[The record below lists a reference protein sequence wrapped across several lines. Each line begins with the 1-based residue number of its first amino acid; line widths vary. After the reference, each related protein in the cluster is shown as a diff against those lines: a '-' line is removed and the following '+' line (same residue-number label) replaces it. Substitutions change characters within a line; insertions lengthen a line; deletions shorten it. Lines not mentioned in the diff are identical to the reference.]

1 MGLITRGSQ
10 IMFLMLE
17 SMTLM
22 IVMTIMMI
30 MTKKSMN
37 LAIMMTMMK
46 MTRIESQ

>member
-1 MGLITRGSQ
+1 
-10 IMFLMLE
+10 MFLTLE
-17 SMTLM
+17 STTLM

>member
-1 MGLITRGSQ
+1 
-10 IMFLMLE
+10 MFLTLE

>member
-1 MGLITRGSQ
+1 
-10 IMFLMLE
+10 MFLTFE

-37 LAIMMTMMK
+37 LAMMMTMMK